1 MHLLYDAPER
11 CLIMFQEASSACR
24 AHGQWEQ
31 CLLLVRD
38 APGSS
43 MFLYDRASAACRM
56 AGRWDLCLQ
65 LLEDAPRDVA
75 DVKRLPN
82 LIETAS
88 MACSFAGEWEWCL
101 RLLEDAH
108 VRSDALKRLALLR
121 SASIAA
127 GSRGR
132 LDRVFEIWE
141 REPRREGSVMV
152 DVSQV
157 LRSTGNWPLALSLWD
172 GIRRGRGRPKSVKA
186 SSAELLSLEEA
197 SRQWNL
203 SPEIAYRDVG
213 RVLNEGRKYEEAVTL
228 LEAFEGGARS
238 SAMSVD
244 GYAVLMAAHGGLG
257 HWEQALGVLGR
268 MRRRSVEPD
277 QLVYSGLA
285 DAFGTGLQWQ
295 RAISVLDMHPEG
307 MVPSHGA
314 YTFMIAGCT
323 KCGEWEQALHL
334 LTDMKVRSKDIQRTQ
349 YNAVILACTLY
360 DEKERAAV
368 LMRELAELPE
378 LGADGASYAH
388 LISGELMP
396 DSWKQSLPKHEASEE
411 PVLPAAAGRENVAPS
426 SVPSKLRAAPR
437 NAVTKEDKARTQA
450 EQKEATA
457 RAKADVKEANAL
469 AKAQEKEEKAR
480 AKAAEKEA
488 KAQTKAAEKKPQKT
502 AEAAETEEHIAVE
515 EKQQAEALPA
525 EQDEVVEVA
534 GVTREQLEGAA
545 ALYREAIALGAFKP
559 WLFNYTILDLHGMN
573 SDVGKVAVY
582 DALLNIQKLP
592 ADDPVMEKVAR
603 FGLKILVGRG
613 LHSDGGK
620 QVLAP
625 AVLAIIRD
633 IFGLHDS
640 YIDEFDFGGNIRVPI
655 SDIRLLRGETLTD
668 EDLQNAVRAARGNRG
683 PRPQYMHQTSLSEK
697 SGIVKVN
704 LRPGRRR
711 KKLIPGVPKPRM
723 AS

>member
-1 MHLLYDAPER
+1 VL
-11 CLIMFQEASSACR
+11 F
-24 AHGQWEQ
+24 
-31 CLLLVRD
+31 
-38 APGSS
+38 
-43 MFLYDRASAACRM
+43 
-56 AGRWDLCLQ
+56 
-65 LLEDAPRDVA
+65 
-75 DVKRLPN
+75 
-82 LIETAS
+82 
-88 MACSFAGEWEWCL
+88 
-101 RLLEDAH
+101 
-108 VRSDALKRLALLR
+108 RS
-121 SASIAA
+121 
-127 GSRGR
+127 
-132 LDRVFEIWE
+132 
-141 REPRREGSVMV
+141 
-152 DVSQV
+152 
-157 LRSTGNWPLALSLWD
+157 
-172 GIRRGRGRPKSVKA
+172 
-186 SSAELLSLEEA
+186 
-197 SRQWNL
+197 
-203 SPEIAYRDVG
+203 
-213 RVLNEGRKYEEAVTL
+213 
-228 LEAFEGGARS
+228 
-238 SAMSVD
+238 
-244 GYAVLMAAHGGLG
+244 
-257 HWEQALGVLGR
+257 
-268 MRRRSVEPD
+268 
-277 QLVYSGLA
+277 
-285 DAFGTGLQWQ
+285 
-295 RAISVLDMHPEG
+295 
-307 MVPSHGA
+307 
-314 YTFMIAGCT
+314 
-323 KCGEWEQALHL
+323 
-334 LTDMKVRSKDIQRTQ
+334 
-349 YNAVILACTLY
+349 
-360 DEKERAAV
+360 
-368 LMRELAELPE
+368 
-378 LGADGASYAH
+378 
-388 LISGELMP
+388 
-396 DSWKQSLPKHEASEE
+396 
-411 PVLPAAAGRENVAPS
+411 PAAAGRENVAPS